1 LTEVPY
7 DHLVFGLGKVG
18 DFSSM
23 PAGQRSGRMI
33 ANVEHLQ
40 ALGER
45 LLDGTGNSLGLALCW

>member
-7 DHLVFGLGKVG
+7 DHLVFGLGKVS

-33 ANVEHLQ
+33 ANVERLRS
-40 ALGER
+40 LGER
-45 LLDGTGNSLGLALCW
+45 LLNGAGNSLGLALRW